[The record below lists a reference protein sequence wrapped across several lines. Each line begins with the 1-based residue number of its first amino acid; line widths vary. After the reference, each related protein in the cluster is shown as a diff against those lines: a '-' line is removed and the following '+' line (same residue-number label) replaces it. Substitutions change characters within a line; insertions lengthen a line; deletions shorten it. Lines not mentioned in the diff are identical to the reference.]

1 MTDTARVL
9 LTAVVLAGSAIT
21 MFAWRVTRIDPELP
35 GRLIGEL
42 RLAQWAAL
50 MLAASGAVS
59 IGLAVANPVVP
70 GAHLEAWFGLA
81 FVVAAGF
88 ILQRDPREALSF
100 VALGF
105 LMHAL
110 FNLTHRPGWLPVE
123 IAPRWY
129 VVACAIFDAY
139 MAALAYWAQRR

>member
-9 LTAVVLAGSAIT
+9 LTAVVLAGSSIT
-21 MFAWRVTRIDPELP
+21 MFAWHITRIDPELP

-50 MLAASGAVS
+50 LLSAGGAAS
-59 IGLAVANPVVP
+59 IGLAVASPAVP

-88 ILQRDPREALSF
+88 ILQRDPREALSL
-100 VALGF
+100 VAVAF

-123 IAPRWY
+123 LVPRWY
-129 VVACAIFDAY
+129 VVACAIFDVY
-139 MAALAYWAQRR
+139 MAALSYWAQRR